1 MTTEMTQ
8 DAKPPEA
15 STTYPA
21 GDWRQ
26 ELLAKLAPPAEK
38 RDEEPV
44 KTETT
49 RGYF

>member
-1 MTTEMTQ
+1 MTTPMPQ
-8 DAKPPEA
+8 DAKPAEE

-21 GDWRQ
+21 GDWRR

-38 RDEEPV
+38 RDEEQP